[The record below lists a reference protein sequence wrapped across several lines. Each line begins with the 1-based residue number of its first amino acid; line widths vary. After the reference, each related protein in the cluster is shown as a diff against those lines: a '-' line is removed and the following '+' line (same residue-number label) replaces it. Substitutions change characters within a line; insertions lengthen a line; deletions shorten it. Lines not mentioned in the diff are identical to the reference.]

1 MPSLSRLDSWSSLIK
16 TTIDPDDYY
25 YWSWYLHRGSKIT
38 IDWSFSEQSERNDVI
53 AYLVKSETGFDY
65 FDSWTA
71 TANAFTSLLAK
82 PYSKIYLESTNG
94 ELTFE
99 VHEDDFYFVFFL
111 NTRQESLSGYFKYN
125 IDAMI
130 YDLRHPD
137 ESCFLPCSLP
147 VSHGDII
154 FLESPL
160 ASSFP
165 SISGNSYNTDF
176 EFLPVFA
183 IKWKLIVFILL
194 APFGLYLIILWITIL
209 KNWLRKRE
217 TIRHVA

>member
-1 MPSLSRLDSWSSLIK
+1 MWISQVEGGVATQIDRSPSISKHYGVTSVKLLKFSHMPSLSRLDSWSSLIK

-99 VHEDDFYFVFFL
+99 VHEGKQFLLFLLFTFLLLVLFSKLTCTDDFYFVFFL

-125 IDAMI
+125 IDAM
-130 YDLRHPD
+130 YDRR
-137 ESCFLPCSLP
+137 E
-147 VSHGDII
+147 
-154 FLESPL
+154 ER
-160 ASSFP
+160 
-165 SISGNSYNTDF
+165 GN
-176 EFLPVFA
+176 EEQEKKE
-183 IKWKLIVFILL
+183 I
-194 APFGLYLIILWITIL
+194 
-209 KNWLRKRE
+209 E
-217 TIRHVA
+217 T